1 MLASLTTILGVAAL
15 FFLVLPGVG
24 ALTVRRRWR
33 LFRSRIHDAVMAEP
47 VSYGRVHR
55 SSGARGGGNEGEGE
69 AGLGLPADRSLDG
82 VVRITGRLESIQ
94 DEQILW
100 VRSDQLSVAVDMA
113 RSDVYVVAQESE
125 AALAGPPL
133 RTSWKRLGSI
143 PEGARVL
150 VCGSLDRTGDQ
161 PVIRASATAPVLAVF
176 YDGPLSTLVRRC
188 IWSGRQL
195 NEYWNPATPAALA
208 GGTLAL
214 VILAYLIL
222 SRPADRLIAQV
233 TIALASLP
241 AIPLLPP
248 GVGLFYVYRRGWRR
262 GRLLRA
268 LRDVLQLPYL
278 FETASARIDD
288 DADGVYTARIVD
300 ADEGDAL
307 RAAGVLCVDTL
318 VAGWPNRLRPFG
330 RILSGR
336 RQTPTARSYY
346 YLFESSRPV
355 DRDVELFEP
364 MLTTDEPQ
372 RQSAQCARWA
382 RRYEIVSTLM
392 LIVGIVLNL
401 GLFLVV
407 VNVLL

>member
-24 ALTVRRRWR
+24 ALAVRRRWR
-33 LFRSRIHDAVMAEP
+33 RFRGRIHDAVMAEP

-55 SSGARGGGNEGEGE
+55 SSGDAARHDDAPGSQTD
-69 AGLGLPADRSLDG
+69 PSLDG

-94 DEQILW
+94 GEHILW
-100 VRSDQLSVAVDMA
+100 VRGDRLSVAVDMA
-113 RSDVYVVAQESE
+113 RSDVYVVAQESNG
-125 AALAGPPL
+125 ASAGPPL

-150 VCGSLDRTGDQ
+150 VCGTLDRSGDQ
-161 PVIRASATAPVLAVF
+161 PVIRASSTAPVLAVF

-214 VILAYLIL
+214 VILAYFIL

-248 GVGLFYVYRRGWRR
+248 GVVFFYAYRRGWRR

-268 LRDVLQLPYL
+268 LRDVLQLPSL
-278 FETASARIDD
+278 FEEASGAC
-288 DADGVYTARIVD
+288 GTGTVYTSRVVD
-300 ADEGDAL
+300 ADSGDAL
-307 RAAGVLCVDTL
+307 RRAGVLCVDTL
-318 VAGWPNRLRPFG
+318 VAGLPDRLRPLG
-330 RILSGR
+330 RILTGR
-336 RQTPTARSYY
+336 SQTPAARSVY
-346 YLFESSRPV
+346 YLMEPTGPV
-355 DRDVELFEP
+355 DQDTELFER
-364 MLTTDEPQ
+364 MLTTDEPH

-382 RRYEIVSTLM
+382 RRYEIVSTL
-392 LIVGIVLNL
+392 LLVAGIVLNL